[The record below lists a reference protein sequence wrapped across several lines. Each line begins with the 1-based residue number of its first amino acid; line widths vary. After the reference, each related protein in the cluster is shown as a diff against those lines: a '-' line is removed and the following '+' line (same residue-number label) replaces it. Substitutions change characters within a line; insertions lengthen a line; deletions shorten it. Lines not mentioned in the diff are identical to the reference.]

1 MVRQVPLGA
10 SGFMVSEFV
19 FGAGSIG
26 GVGASASTRGFGLS
40 GLEAEKR
47 LDEAWELGIT
57 MLDTADSYGGGQS
70 EIIVGDWL
78 KDRQPAG
85 MVVGSK
91 VGLVSNPDGTRGR
104 DLSRARIEGQ
114 LKQSIDR
121 LGRVDLYLT
130 HAPDPNTPVEE
141 TVGTFSEMQDA
152 GLIKAYGVSNVDAR
166 LLTEVLETAD
176 RHGWH
181 RPVTIENRLNLLDRS
196 DEEEI
201 LPMVSS
207 EQLGYTPFSPLAGGV
222 LSERYLDGAVPEE
235 GSRIAVAG
243 HLYYQGF
250 HTPEN
255 LERVTALR
263 EVARDMGTSVSGLA
277 LAWLRDHP
285 AITAPIV
292 APRTSAHW
300 DAVHDADEC
309 RLDTAAHDRI
319 SQIFA

>member
-10 SGFMVSEFV
+10 SGFLVSEFV

-26 GVGASASTRGFGLS
+26 GVGASASTRGFGLTGS
-40 GLEAEKR
+40 EAEKR
-47 LDEAWELGIT
+47 LDEAWELGLT
-57 MLDTADSYGGGQS
+57 MIDTADSYGGGQS
-70 EIIVGDWL
+70 EVIVGSWL

-91 VGLVSNPDGTRGR
+91 VGLVSNPDGSRGR
-104 DLSRARIEGQ
+104 DLSRSRIEGQ
-114 LKQSIDR
+114 LRQSIDR

-130 HAPDPNTPVEE
+130 HAPDPSTPLEE
-141 TVGTFSEMQDA
+141 TVGAFSEMQDA
-152 GLIKAYGVSNVDAR
+152 TLIKAYGVSNVDAQ
-166 LLTEVLETAD
+166 LLTEILEVAD

-181 RPVTIENRLNLLDRS
+181 RPVTVENRLNLLDRT
-196 DEEEI
+196 DEDEV
-201 LPMVSS
+201 LPIVVS
-207 EQLGYTPFSPLAGGV
+207 EKLGYTPFSPLAGGV
-222 LSERYLDGAVPEE
+222 LSERYLDGAEPEE

-255 LERVTALR
+255 LERVSLLR
-263 EVARDMGTSVSGLA
+263 EVARDLDTSVSGLA

-285 AITAPIV
+285 AVSAPIV

-300 DAVHDADEC
+300 DAVRDADAC
-309 RLDTAAHDRI
+309 RLDTAEHERI